1 MLASSQT
8 LSSLR
13 WDSEALPIRFTAEE
27 LVQVTTGCTFQEAAT
42 AVRVGI
48 PTTGTLSA
56 AGADTIRVGLGS
68 PSDSVPTAAP
78 ATVAECPRVEAL
90 TLDVDR
96 LSMLAR
102 QLQDEIDETGI
113 ADREKGRHTKRSLR
127 VVKQTDGVTRLV
139 RMMDPGTAA
148 RVTNL
153 FDRATS
159 PRCGGPR
166 FTTSS
171 TTATGTA
178 NATAPTTGLS
188 PTRHRPGNESQ
199 SACTREAEHTPN
211 PTRREPEKQGNGK
224 RQLQRATTDQAA
236 ARLRTRRCRGALS

>member
-27 LVQVTTGCTFQEAAT
+27 LVRVTTGCTFREAAT

-48 PTTGTLSA
+48 PITGTLSA
-56 AGADTIRVGLGS
+56 AAADTIRVGLGS

-113 ADREKGRHTKRSLR
+113 ADRENGRHTKRSLR
-127 VVKQTDGVTRLV
+127 VVK
-139 RMMDPGTAA
+139 
-148 RVTNL
+148 
-153 FDRATS
+153 
-159 PRCGGPR
+159 
-166 FTTSS
+166 
-171 TTATGTA
+171 
-178 NATAPTTGLS
+178 
-188 PTRHRPGNESQ
+188 
-199 SACTREAEHTPN
+199 
-211 PTRREPEKQGNGK
+211 
-224 RQLQRATTDQAA
+224 
-236 ARLRTRRCRGALS
+236 